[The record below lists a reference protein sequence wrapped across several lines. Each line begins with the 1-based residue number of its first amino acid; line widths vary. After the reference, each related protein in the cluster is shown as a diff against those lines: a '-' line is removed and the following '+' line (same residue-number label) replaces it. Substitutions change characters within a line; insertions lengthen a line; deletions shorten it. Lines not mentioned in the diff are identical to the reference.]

1 MFAYIN
7 VEYENKLIRTCCK
20 GYILEQGFDCMVSS
34 VKIIYIMYKCLKRLH
49 KCKTESG
56 IECVV

>member
-7 VEYENKLIRTCCK
+7 VEYENKSIRTCCK
-20 GYILEQGFDCMVSS
+20 GYILEQGFVLSS

-49 KCKTESG
+49 RCKSLVQ
-56 IECVV
+56 ECVI